1 MIVEFLPHVFSYAST
16 RLLMAALTALIFS
29 IFLGPRFI
37 RKLYS
42 LKIGQPIR
50 VEECPLL
57 GELHHDKKDTPTM
70 GGILVVFSLIVST
83 LLWGDLSSSYLKLLL
98 VVTLLFSFLGGRDDY
113 LKLKY
118 KKNSKGLSGK
128 KKLLTQGA
136 IAALVAL
143 FMLIPGFTNF
153 FGEMPVIK
161 EGLYALNLQAFA
173 GNIYVPFM
181 KTPWLQ
187 LSGVGLIGIFF
198 WILFIVV
205 GTSNAVNL
213 TDGLD
218 GLASGL
224 LVMAGLAFGIFAYL
238 MSVESFADYLNL
250 VYIDQA
256 SEVAVFLAA
265 MIGALLGF
273 LWFNGFPAQLFMGD
287 IGSLT
292 LGGILG
298 TVAILL
304 GRGLLLGIVGA
315 VFVAEALSVIL
326 QVISYRYFNKKRI
339 FLCAP
344 LHHHFEYKGMKET
357 KIVIRFWIVGLLCLL
372 IGLISI
378 KFQ

>member
-1 MIVEFLPHVFSYAST
+1 
-16 RLLMAALTALIFS
+16 MAALTALILS

>member
-16 RLLMAALTALIFS
+16 RLLMAALTALILS